1 MDEIERILDLRAI
14 LADQEE
20 LTLLVKLQNPFLAR
34 TSASMPL
41 KMSQLTDIDS
51 LRQLLAVKVHY
62 LDDVKCGIVDLNY
75 SVSQLQ

>member
-1 MDEIERILDLRAI
+1 MDEIERLLDVRAI
-14 LADQEE
+14 LDDQEE

-41 KMSQLTDIDS
+41 QMSQLTNLDS

-62 LDDVKCGIVDLNY
+62 LDDVKGQIQDLI
-75 SVSQLQ
+75 

>member
-1 MDEIERILDLRAI
+1 MDEIERLLDVRAI

-41 KMSQLTDIDS
+41 KISQLTNLDS

-62 LDDVKCGIVDLNY
+62 LDDVKGEIQDLN
-75 SVSQLQ
+75 